1 MTATSTQRIAGIVIP
16 DTPLVREITEY
27 IRDTEDEL
35 LFNHSRRVF
44 LFGALQGHRRGLQ
57 PDPELLYAGAM
68 FHDIGLTEGYRT
80 SMLRFEVDGAN
91 AARDFFLERGVDEAD
106 ARKVW
111 LSIALHTT
119 PGVPEFMEPE
129 IALVTAGVETDV
141 LGIDRDDLSVEAIQ
155 SVTAAHPRPD
165 FKNRILRAFTDGMK
179 HRPRSTFGT
188 SMPMCCNTS
197 TIRSSGPPLLL
208 VHGST
213 GTRARWSSVR
223 APLAQGYTV
232 HAMDRRAEDSAP
244 PRPDRTACGAKPR
257 TSRRLPKPS
266 AATST
271 WSHIPTGHW
280 RSWKLL

>member
-1 MTATSTQRIAGIVIP
+1 MTSASTQSIAGIVIP

-68 FHDIGLTEGYRT
+68 FHDIGLTQGYQT
-80 SMLRFEVDGAN
+80 SMLRFEVNGAN
-91 AARDFFLERGVDEAD
+91 AARDFLLERGVDEAA

-119 PGVPEFMEPE
+119 PGVPEFLEPE

-141 LGIDRDDLSVEAIQ
+141 LGIGRDDLSAEAIEA
-155 SVTAAHPRPD
+155 VTAAHPRPD

-188 SMPMCCNTS
+188 VNADVLQHFDDSF
-197 TIRSSGPPLLL
+197 
-208 VHGST
+208 
-213 GTRARWSSVR
+213 VR
-223 APLAQGYTV
+223 DDFVEIIL
-232 HAMDRRAEDSAP
+232 SN
-244 PRPDRTACGAKPR
+244 
-257 TSRRLPKPS
+257 
-266 AATST
+266 
-271 WSHIPTGHW
+271 
-280 RSWKLL
+280 SWPE